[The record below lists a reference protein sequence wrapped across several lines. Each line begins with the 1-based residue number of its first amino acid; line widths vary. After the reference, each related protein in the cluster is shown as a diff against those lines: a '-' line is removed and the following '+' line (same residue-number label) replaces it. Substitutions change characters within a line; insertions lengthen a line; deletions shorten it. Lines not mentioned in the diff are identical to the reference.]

1 MDMSLSA
8 ELEHIKSYMEKWI
21 HAWCPKYGNSQ
32 LNWHLTHDA
41 LSSWLLLAIRVARKR
56 LQLSKPAHPHQ
67 QCRNQQRQEQHQLI
81 RTLSVRMFEEALSQA
96 PSTILMT
103 HRASIFSFAAPIVLN
118 LSDKQDLVLRVGL
131 RMAGEPGRPFVPTFV
146 RETGIQMLLMLR

>member
-1 MDMSLSA
+1 MSLNA
-8 ELEHIKSYMEKWI
+8 ELDHIKSYMEKWI
-21 HAWCPKYGNSQ
+21 QTWCPKYGNAQ

-41 LSSWLLLAIRVARKR
+41 LSSWLLLAVRVARKR
-56 LQLSKPAHPHQ
+56 LELSKSTHVHQ
-67 QCRNQQRQEQHQLI
+67 RIRNQQRQEQLKLM
-81 RTLSVRMFEEALSQA
+81 RKLSVRMFEEALSQA
-96 PSTILMT
+96 PSTIRMT
-103 HRASIFSFAAPIVLN
+103 HRASIFSFAAPIVLS